1 MFLKK
6 DLRSWGRQQ
15 KKTGRA
21 GRFNARVWRSD
32 ITSQR
37 EDWPGSVTSSCSEAF
52 ENRWSQQ
59 IRRRSGQMNT
69 PQGTSQCC
77 VWKQLFSRFNYH
89 STALSYSPGLE
100 SSDCHAPRSSMFT
113 AVPRQQEWRHWDGSD
128 RSQRCDWQNAKQAVH
143 HEDSVRAPQVCPLWA
158 AGAPARLGAGLW
170 LGSTQA
176 AGRHLPLH
184 NLGVLATQA

>member
-1 MFLKK
+1 MVSHFLVFAFCFSVLCPQVHAGILPNVSEGARVGMFLKK

-15 KKTGRA
+15 KKKQEERGA
-21 GRFNARVWRSD
+21 LMLVFGD
-32 ITSQR
+32 HITSQR

-113 AVPRQQEWRHWDGSD
+113 AVPRQQE
-128 RSQRCDWQNAKQAVH
+128 
-143 HEDSVRAPQVCPLWA
+143 
-158 AGAPARLGAGLW
+158 
-170 LGSTQA
+170 
-176 AGRHLPLH
+176 
-184 NLGVLATQA
+184 

>member
-1 MFLKK
+1 MVSHFLVCAFCFSVLCPQVHAGLLPNVSEGARVGMFLKK

-113 AVPRQQEWRHWDGSD
+113 AVPRQQE
-128 RSQRCDWQNAKQAVH
+128 
-143 HEDSVRAPQVCPLWA
+143 
-158 AGAPARLGAGLW
+158 
-170 LGSTQA
+170 
-176 AGRHLPLH
+176 
-184 NLGVLATQA
+184 